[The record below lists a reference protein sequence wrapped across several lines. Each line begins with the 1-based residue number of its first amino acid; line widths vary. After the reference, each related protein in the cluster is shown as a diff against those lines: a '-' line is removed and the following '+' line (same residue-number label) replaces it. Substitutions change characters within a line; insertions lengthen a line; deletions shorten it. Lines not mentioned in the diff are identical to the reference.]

1 MKVRRYFANSMREAL
16 EIVRKEQGSEALIL
30 SNRNVDGGIEL
41 ITAAGEVDQ
50 AVLDS
55 YSRRPRSPAAVEPAG
70 VTSAKPAFAP
80 GANDLWTHPE
90 TMLQMQ
96 RELGAIKGLIEQQ
109 WSSFAW
115 HDFRSRHPLQAR
127 LMDGLT
133 RLGMA
138 PHVGQQVVSGI
149 NDTTDYDTAWQQVLG
164 ALHDG
169 MRATDDPLCH
179 GGIAAFCGATGV
191 GKTTLVSKLAARY
204 ALRHGT
210 ESVALISADE
220 QRLGAHHQ
228 LRAFGRLLGIQ
239 IETARDQASLET
251 CLKTLE
257 NKSLVLIDLPGY
269 APQDAQFNELALD
282 LRSLGDSVQ
291 LYLVAAA
298 TTEYLALQRIV
309 KALVGVPL
317 AGCCLCKLDEA
328 AAFGAAL
335 SLLFESQLPL
345 TYVSEGQQVPDDN
358 LQMTRR
364 QFIDRAVT
372 LGEQHAV
379 PMAATS
385 AERAFS
391 N

>member
-1 MKVRRYFANSMREAL
+1 M
-16 EIVRKEQGSEALIL
+16 
-30 SNRNVDGGIEL
+30 
-41 ITAAGEVDQ
+41 
-50 AVLDS
+50 
-55 YSRRPRSPAAVEPAG
+55 
-70 VTSAKPAFAP
+70 
-80 GANDLWTHPE
+80 
-90 TMLQMQ
+90 
-96 RELGAIKGLIEQQ
+96 
-109 WSSFAW
+109 
-115 HDFRSRHPLQAR
+115 
-127 LMDGLT
+127 
-133 RLGMA
+133 
-138 PHVGQQVVSGI
+138 
-149 NDTTDYDTAWQQVLG
+149 
-164 ALHDG
+164 
-169 MRATDDPLCH
+169 
-179 GGIAAFCGATGV
+179 
-191 GKTTLVSKLAARY
+191 
-204 ALRHGT
+204 
-210 ESVALISADE
+210 
-220 QRLGAHHQ
+220 
-228 LRAFGRLLGIQ
+228 
-239 IETARDQASLET
+239 
-251 CLKTLE
+251 
-257 NKSLVLIDLPGY
+257 LIDLPGY

-291 LYLVAAA
+291 LYLVVAA

-335 SLLFESQLPL
+335 SLLFESHLPL